1 MYYFMGLEEIT
12 DFLARFGISTSHFS
26 SSELS
31 TTLILFNLYKIILIF
46 IIGYVVYRIFLR
58 VYDFI
63 IGF

>member
-12 DFLARFGISTSHFS
+12 NFLARFGISTAHFS
-26 SSELS
+26 SFELS
-31 TTLILFNLYKIILIF
+31 TTLILFNLYKIITIF
-46 IIGYVVYRIFLR
+46 IIGYIVYRIVLK

>member
-1 MYYFMGLEEIT
+1 MGLEEIT

-26 SSELS
+26 SFELS